1 MSGDKSL
8 ECIIYDVKI
17 RLIYLIQVS
26 VMIFTIETY
35 FLIYLNLISFLNT
48 KKKLYICLLILSV
61 ICPGVIL
68 IAILTFSQKIPLDNE
83 FI

>member
-1 MSGDKSL
+1 MSGDKSF

-26 VMIFTIETY
+26 VMLFTIETY

-48 KKKLYICLLILSV
+48 KKKLYNYLPPYSFCDLSRRN
-61 ICPGVIL
+61 
-68 IAILTFSQKIPLDNE
+68 LDSDLNI
-83 FI
+83 FTKNSFR